1 MARLVLVIF
10 MKMVLLITLIIPID
24 GAEAMPG
31 SNPAELVIIDA
42 SVKDAAILASKIRPD
57 MAVQL
62 LTSNR
67 PCLASITDII
77 SDYHDLRA
85 IHLITHGRSGRLTL
99 SHGGLVSSG
108 SRNFRVN
115 LEKWAK
121 SLRPGADILLY
132 GCDIAADTDGILFVN
147 AMAELTGADV
157 AASDDVT
164 GHEIYG
170 ADLDLEYRTGL
181 IDAAIVIP
189 PGFVLATLTDWTF
202 DWESLG
208 WTTGSTATRTYTDVD
223 GSGIDVR
230 VSFSGSLDDVLTNFP
245 ALNNEAWNEDLPG
258 DVQQEFNFRMDLD
271 NLSET
276 ISMTFE
282 FFVAG
287 TNPPQ
292 STPAEV
298 YVKGFMVK
306 DIDRQDFPGFW
317 FIPRSQF
324 HDVLLITGTT
334 LEDDT
339 VDPDSIVFFDPTVA
353 FSPDTDEIR
362 ANNNLNNNLNPDDTQ
377 GWASANFAPT
387 AIKAFTITYD
397 PGDGGSASNP
407 TQQWYWLSDFVFSD
421 QPAAATAAVISDV
434 FAYEE
439 NGRSVVEW
447 QTVSEAG
454 TLGFFLERLDEA
466 TGEYQ
471 RLNRKLLKGLF
482 FAPQGGTYQYI
493 DASVRAGDTVTYRL
507 MEKERKGKHNI
518 YGPYPIVV
526 MSSSAE
532 VDARSGITSR
542 SDMKREQKE
551 LFITGYDSFAREP
564 DASTRKRYQAV
575 KEKWRDRLL
584 KLFEKYNGSPWNQAP
599 VTETRIALG
608 ETGLYAITAA
618 DIAAEFNV
626 SEIASR
632 RWIQKNRLSLEHRGK
647 DIAIFATADNS
658 ALLFYGQKIDS
669 IYTDTNVYTLS
680 KRWKGKSMAV
690 VSGSGPIPVDT
701 PAFYTE
707 LLDVEQDLMPV
718 TTLPVDPDSDYWYW
732 DFIYATPDGASKLFT
747 LPAPG
752 AANTLNDKAFLKIR
766 LQGFSA
772 DPEAFPDHHVRV
784 LLNDIEIGQTQ
795 WDGATPHVA
804 EFSFDQMLLLDGE
817 NTVEIIGTLG
827 SDVNQSLFLI
837 DGFELR
843 YQRWYQAVGNQL
855 LVRGGGNATV
865 TVEGFSNDSIQVFDV
880 SNPLWPKLI
889 QATTIDEIGGVW
901 RVSFTPA
908 DEDTPYFVVADSAW
922 LYPSDMSARASSDLK
937 NFRNRADHLIITPDS
952 LEESAQEL
960 ADYRNTTGLNSQVV
974 NLQAIYDEFNDGIAS
989 PYAIRDFLRYAYRYW
1004 RMPPQYV
1011 VLLGDGTF
1019 DYKDQQGYGDNLV
1032 PPLMVQTEWGLF
1044 AADGRFG
1051 DVVKNDGI
1059 PEIAIGRLPV
1069 LSAEELAAYIE
1080 KLIAYESAAS
1090 ASWNDQIILA
1100 ADNPD
1105 SAGDFSANSDA
1116 LAGLVG
1122 SDYSVKKV
1130 YLGELGISEG
1140 RQQFL
1145 DYFNMGAKVINYI
1158 GHGAPNLLADE
1169 GLFRSSDISG
1179 LYNGDQLP
1187 VFSALTCSAGRFDLP
1202 GYAFLSE
1209 ALITHSRG
1217 GAIACWSPS
1226 GFSYNADAVQLNRGL
1241 FQALFMDGENILGD
1255 AVSQSLKY
1263 YGNMP
1268 SSKRFMLDNY
1278 NLLGDPGTRLH

>member
-1 MARLVLVIF
+1 MARFVLLIF
-10 MKMVLLITLIIPID
+10 MKMVLLITLIVPIG

-31 SNPAELVIIDA
+31 SDPAELVIIDA
-42 SVKDAAILASKIRPD
+42 SVKDADLLASQIRPD
-57 MAVQL
+57 MAVHVL
-62 LTSNR
+62 ASDR
-67 PCLASITDII
+67 PNMASITDII
-77 SDYHDLRA
+77 SSYHDLKA

-99 SHGGLVSSG
+99 SHGGLISSG

-132 GCDIAADTDGILFVN
+132 GCDIAADTDGTLFVN

-170 ADLDLEYRTGL
+170 VDLDLEYRTGL

-189 PGFVLATLTDWTF
+189 PGFVLAPLTDWAF

-208 WTTGSTATRTYTDVD
+208 WTTGSLGPRTYTDVD
-223 GSGIDVR
+223 GAGIDVR
-230 VSFSGSLDDVLTNFP
+230 VSFSGDTNRMLSGYPDLVTSGWNSGVQGTP
-245 ALNNEAWNEDLPG
+245 AQEELLVFMDYGSRSQSITLN
-258 DVQQEFNFRMDLD
+258 
-271 NLSET
+271 
-276 ISMTFE
+276 FE
-282 FFVAG
+282 FFDNV
-287 TNPPQ
+287 TTDPK
-292 STPAEV
+292 EV
-298 YVKGFMVK
+298 YIKGFIIK
-306 DIDRQDFPGFW
+306 DIDGANFSW
-317 FIPRSQF
+317 
-324 HDVLLITGTT
+324 HDVILVEGTDSGGT
-334 LEDDT
+334 T
-339 VDPDSIVFFDPTVA
+339 VDPDNIVL
-353 FSPDTDEIR
+353 FSPTFCQVSSSDTVES
-362 ANNNLNNNLNPDDTQ
+362 NVVGNLGASDTR
-377 GWASANFAPT
+377 GWASINFAPT
-387 AIKAFTITYD
+387 AVRSFQVTYV
-397 PGDGGSASNP
+397 PGSSGALNP
-407 TQQWYWLSDFVFSD
+407 AAQLFIMSDFVFSD

-447 QTVSEAG
+447 QTVSEVG

-493 DASVRAGDTVTYRL
+493 DPSVRAGDTVTYRL
-507 MEKERKGKHNI
+507 VEKERKGKHNI

-532 VDARSGITSR
+532 VDARYGITSR

-575 KEKWRDRLL
+575 KEEWRDRLL
-584 KLFEKYNGSPWNQAP
+584 KLFEKYNGSRWNQAP

-618 DIAAEFNV
+618 DIAAAFNV
-626 SEIASR
+626 SEIAAR
-632 RWIQKNRLSLEHRGK
+632 RWIQRNSLSLEHRGK
-647 DIAIFATADNS
+647 DIASFATADNS

-680 KRWKGKSMAV
+680 KRWKGKRMAV

-732 DFIYATPDGASKLFT
+732 DFIYATSDGASKLFT

-752 AANTLNDKAFLKIR
+752 AVNTLNDKAFLKIR

-865 TVEGFSNDSIQVFDV
+865 TVEGFSNDAIQVFDV

-889 QATTIDEIGGVW
+889 QATTVDEIGDGW

-908 DEDTPYFVVADSAW
+908 DEDTPYLVVADSAW

-937 NFRNRADHLIITPDS
+937 NFRNRADHLIIAPDS
-952 LEESAQEL
+952 LAESAQEL

-989 PYAIRDFLRYAYRYW
+989 PYAIRDFLSYTYRYW

-1105 SAGDFSANSDA
+1105 SAGDFSADSDA

-1241 FQALFMDGENILGD
+1241 FQALFMDGKNILGD

-1278 NLLGDPGTRLH
+1278 NLLGDPATRLH